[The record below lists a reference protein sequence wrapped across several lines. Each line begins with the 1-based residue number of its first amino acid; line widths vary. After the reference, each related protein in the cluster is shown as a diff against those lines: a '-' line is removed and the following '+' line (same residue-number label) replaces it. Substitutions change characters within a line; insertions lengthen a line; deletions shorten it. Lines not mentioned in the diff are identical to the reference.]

1 MFQAQNRETINRT
14 LKVAVSF
21 KIIMTTSVTRPCFTT
36 PQHQTCKTKTD
47 FFGPRPD
54 VLRAMVSDH
63 ITRLHKGKRHYISL
77 LLASLHQFCGFWLGC
92 WYPRLYRLQWCGL
105 RPSVV
110 GQDRSQTKNIGLVLD
125 AVVFVLQVWCCVV
138 MMKLAV
144 TTGTIRRAK
153 LQSNCHHQQTNTQ
166 FFTGRLPFLSPN
178 QQFHNTSPDL

>member
-1 MFQAQNRETINRT
+1 
-14 LKVAVSF
+14 
-21 KIIMTTSVTRPCFTT
+21 MTTSVTRPCFTT

-92 WYPRLYRLQWCGL
+92 WYPRLYTLQWCGL

-110 GQDRSQTKNIGLVLD
+110 GQDRSQTKNIGLGLGRCGLRLAGLVL
-125 AVVFVLQVWCCVV
+125 CCDDEVGSDNWNYKTCKAPV
-138 MMKLAV
+138 K
-144 TTGTIRRAK
+144 
-153 LQSNCHHQQTNTQ
+153 
-166 FFTGRLPFLSPN
+166 LSPPTN
-178 QQFHNTSPDL
+178 QHPVFYRSVALPVAQPTVS